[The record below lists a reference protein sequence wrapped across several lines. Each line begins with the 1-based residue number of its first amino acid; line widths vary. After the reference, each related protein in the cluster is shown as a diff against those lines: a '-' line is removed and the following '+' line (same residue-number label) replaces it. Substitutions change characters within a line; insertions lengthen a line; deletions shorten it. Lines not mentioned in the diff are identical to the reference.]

1 MSRECGACSACCHR
15 LGVPEI
21 EKPAQTLCPHLHEK
35 GFSCTI
41 YAQRPHSCAV
51 YACSWLRG
59 MGDDEDRPD
68 KSGVLVDRQFTR
80 FGHVLVARSLTPD
93 ADKSPKGRAAV
104 RRIQLDEVPPMS
116 VVYRGED
123 DAVEGV
129 VVSQDQPGHVI

>member
-93 ADKSPKGRAAV
+93 ADKSPKGRAAAGGFNST
-104 RRIQLDEVPPMS
+104 RCRPCRS
-116 VVYRGED
+116 FT
-123 DAVEGV
+123 EGRMTP
-129 VVSQDQPGHVI
+129 SRAW